1 MSNTATETQVKT
13 TNKSAAAAVGAA
25 VLANQAKTDMPNQ
38 GATEDTPQA
47 DRKVQPIEEARIK
60 SGDFVRACYMATAFE
75 NTEPTDLLKP
85 EYWAHFAQ
93 KLRLRDRI
101 EVWAND
107 ASWIADVVVLG
118 ATKNSADVRIL
129 RVDYLSNANPA
140 GTDSPG
146 LKSYQVRYR
155 GIHSQW
161 SVIRVADGAVVHEG
175 DGSEDAA
182 KTWLSNHLKAF
193 K

>member
-1 MSNTATETQVKT
+1 MTTAT
-13 TNKSAAAAVGAA
+13 A
-25 VLANQAKTDMPNQ
+25 AKTNTPAEPTQ
-38 GATEDTPQA
+38 GKAAPALKAVPE
-47 DRKVQPIEEARIK
+47 RKVQPIEEARIK
-60 SGDFVRACYMATAFE
+60 SGDFVRSFYMATAFE

-107 ASWIADVVVLG
+107 GSWVADVVVLG
-118 ATKNSADVRIL
+118 ASKNSADVRVL
-129 RVDYLSNANPA
+129 RVDYIDNVQPSGEA
-140 GTDSPG
+140 TSE
-146 LKSYQVRYR
+146 LKSYDVRYR

-175 DGSEDAA
+175 DGSRAA
-182 KTWLSNHLKAF
+182 ADTWLTNHLKAF

>member
-1 MSNTATETQVKT
+1 MT
-13 TNKSAAAAVGAA
+13 KSATAPQTSTAADNTTPTPNKATPTLKAV
-25 VLANQAKTDMPNQ
+25 P
-38 GATEDTPQA
+38 E
-47 DRKVQPIEEARIK
+47 RKVQPIEEARIK
-60 SGDFVRACYMATAFE
+60 SGDFVRSFYMATAFE

-107 ASWIADVVVLG
+107 GSWVADVVVLG
-118 ATKNSADVRIL
+118 ATKNAADVRLL
-129 RVDYLSNANPA
+129 RVDYIDNVQPSGEAP
-140 GTDSPG
+140 SE
-146 LKSYQVRYR
+146 LKSYDVRYR

-161 SVIRVADGAVVHEG
+161 SVIRVADNAVVHEG
-175 DGSEDAA
+175 EGSRTAA
-182 KTWLSNHLKAF
+182 DTWLTNHLKAF

>member
-1 MSNTATETQVKT
+1 MSNTAAETQVKT
-13 TNKSAAAAVGAA
+13 PNKSAAVAAA
-25 VLANQAKTDMPNQ
+25 VLATQAKTDIPTV
-38 GATEDTPQA
+38 GATENTPQA
-47 DRKVQPIEEARIK
+47 ERKVQPIEEARIK
-60 SGDFVRACYMATAFE
+60 SGDFVRAYYMATAFE
-75 NTEPTDLLKP
+75 NTEPTDLLRP
-85 EYWAHFAQ
+85 EYWAHFA
-93 KLRLRDRI
+93 KWLRLRDRI

-129 RVDYLSNANPA
+129 RVDYLSNVQPA
-140 GTDSPG
+140 GTEAAG

-155 GIHSQW
+155 GVHSQW